1 MAFFY
6 FHFFLILIHILRILR
21 FTVALLFF
29 MFIYNFKTLIFSV
42 LWVEN
47 LCFPVNVSLGPSLGR
62 QRPRAAA
69 AWVKK
74 VWACGRHRAELGYGW
89 QTPNGGNV
97 SSRVWGAPVASH
109 SRLSTRPS
117 LLSRGAHRGQGG
129 VTEPQPWSILSKRKI
144 RNTGDELLTGIILSN
159 SSFLSWILDVD
170 NIHDG

>member
-21 FTVALLFF
+21 FTVALLLF

-69 AWVKK
+69 AWVRKSMG
-74 VWACGRHRAELGYGW
+74 VRASQSGARIWVADSQWRERV
-89 QTPNGGNV
+89 Q
-97 SSRVWGAPVASH
+97 SRVRRPRRFPLSFVNAAKPPFARRPPGPRRRDGASAMKHVVQEENTKYG
-109 SRLSTRPS
+109 RR
-117 LLSRGAHRGQGG
+117 
-129 VTEPQPWSILSKRKI
+129 VTD
-144 RNTGDELLTGIILSN
+144 RNYFE
-159 SSFLSWILDVD
+159 
-170 NIHDG
+170 